1 MNDKPAVVYHDSIDE
16 NLGGD
21 NDMVKK
27 QQETV
32 TCQICKKPKKQSEVR
47 PAALIREPVVEIIR
61 KTHPDWSSD
70 GFICI
75 SDLNHF
81 REEYVNDVLTKGK
94 GEVSVL
100 EGQVIKS
107 LKEHEL
113 LSSNINVEFDRKLT
127 YGERLA
133 DRVAE
138 YAGSWR
144 FISIFMGTLFLWVGI
159 NAVVLI
165 HRPFDPYP
173 FILLN
178 LILSCIAALQ
188 APIIMMSQNRQEAK
202 DRLRSEH
209 DYRVNLKAELEI
221 RQLHEKIDHLL
232 LTQWQRL
239 LELQEMQMELIKEYG
254 HGMQRRGST

>member
-1 MNDKPAVVYHDSIDE
+1 
-16 NLGGD
+16 
-21 NDMVKK
+21 MV
-27 QQETV
+27 
-32 TCQICKKPKKQSEVR
+32 C
-47 PAALIREPVVEIIR
+47 EPVVEIIR

-75 SDLNHF
+75 SDLNRF
-81 REEYVNDVLTKGK
+81 REEYVNYVLTKGK

-100 EGQVIKS
+100 EEQVIKS

-138 YAGSWR
+138 HAGSWR
-144 FISIFMGTLFLWVGI
+144 FISIFMGMLLLWVGI
-159 NAVVLI
+159 NAVVLV

-188 APIIMMSQNRQEAK
+188 APIIMMSQNRQEDK

-232 LTQWQRL
+232 FTQWQRL
-239 LELQEMQMELIKEYG
+239 LELQEIQMELIEELG
-254 HGMQRRGST
+254 HGTARRSNA